1 MRFKNKQYGI
11 PVAIRGEGILMG
23 GSSRGTGTSPK
34 KMMMKRTKYDS

>member
-11 PVAIRGEGILMG
+11 PVAIRGEGTLMG

-34 KMMMKRTKYDS
+34 KK